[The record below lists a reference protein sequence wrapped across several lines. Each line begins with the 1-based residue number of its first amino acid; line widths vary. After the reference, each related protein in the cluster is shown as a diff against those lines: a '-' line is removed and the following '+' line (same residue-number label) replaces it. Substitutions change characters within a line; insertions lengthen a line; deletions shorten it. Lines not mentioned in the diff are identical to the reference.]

1 MQSLQIFPELFPSQK
16 STEPGYPLYLLLRC
30 APQKDAATIPIAAA
44 HERKLLT
51 VSTILSFRRNLN
63 EAVEVSTE

>member
-1 MQSLQIFPELFPSQK
+1 MGFLFVQSLLSPELFPSQK

-51 VSTILSFRRNLN
+51 VSTIF
-63 EAVEVSTE
+63 VIP